1 MAKVEHFEDLK
12 VWQLAREICSDVWYL
27 LENTTLNRDFEL
39 KNQMSRSSGSIMDNI
54 AEGFERNGTR
64 EFIQFLSI
72 SKGSCG
78 ELRSQLYRALDRKH
92 ITQQEYDV
100 ISEKTLSENK
110 RIGSFMAYLNKINY
124 RGDKFTGEAN
134 SLKNDQVA
142 NPQPPTLNSQP

>member
-1 MAKVEHFEDLK
+1 MAKVENFEDLK
-12 VWQLAREICSDVWYL
+12 VWQLAREICNDIWYL
-27 LENTTLNRDFEL
+27 LENTSLSRDFEL

-72 SKGSCG
+72 SKGSRG
-78 ELRSQLYRALDRKH
+78 ELRAQLYRALDRKH
-92 ITQQEYDV
+92 ITKEQFDI
-100 ISEKTLSENK
+100 ISEKRLSENK

-134 SLKNDQVA
+134 SLKNEQVA
-142 NPQPPTLNSQP
+142 NPQPPTLNDK

>member
-1 MAKVEHFEDLK
+1 MVKIEHFEDLK
-12 VWQLAREICSDVWYL
+12 VWQLARETCNDIWYF
-27 LENTTLNRDFEL
+27 LENTSLSRDFEL
-39 KNQMSRSSGSIMDNI
+39 KNQMSRSSGSIMDSI

-92 ITQQEYDV
+92 ITQAQFNI
-100 ISEKTLSENK
+100 ISEKTLSEKK

-134 SLKNDQVA
+134 SLKNEQVA
-142 NPQPPTLNSQP
+142 NTQPPTPNPQP